1 MAQRRSLNTGMSETA
16 VFFYDSGGHSHDG
29 QDSSLIDVNKY
40 SIFDFGVNTIYT
52 TNDRAINQDKNIRAL
67 KNFIVNTVNNNVL
80 APAGIT
86 LGENVINGYNIIAR
100 SIRSENIGAN
110 QITSNE
116 ILAGT
121 ITTLELATDSI
132 KSLNYSNPLSNIY
145 SDSGTFFDLANGDIF
160 SENFSLVSGS
170 LRLRGNLYG
179 NKTGYSD
186 TTNGYFLGEDGG
198 NYKLNIGNSST
209 NIKWDGS
216 SLTTQGA
223 TITGGVIQTS
233 TSGERVVISNNRIS
247 LYAPSSAGN
256 TAAIYFDP
264 PTNLYNGVIQ
274 STGSILISTAAGN
287 FQIGYHSGV
296 YSGVYSNMGYES
308 DNIFEGTLNATLDST
323 HFSDNWNQVQF
334 IAQNI
339 SSDGAAIALRG
350 GNDTGTVQ
358 LRVNYN
364 SQLLRVR
371 NYNNTAWVNVQAY
384 DGIFNEVFLSGQGI
398 KYNGLLNKPAGA
410 TANYTGFTWDSPN
423 MYGLIDNGAATF
435 VVGTSSDRRVKTN
448 ILPFENGLDVIN
460 SFNTVSFNPIQNIS
474 FEGGIVSVPDDEYQI
489 LGESRVGLIADEVK
503 SITPW
508 LVIGDANE
516 SQIQSVD
523 YSGITPLLIRAVQ
536 ELSER
541 IEALEA
547 QLP

>member
-29 QDSSLIDVNKY
+29 QNSSLIDVNKY

-145 SDSGTFFDLANGDIF
+145 SDSGSFFDLSNGDIF

-198 NYKLNIGNSST
+198 NYKLNIGNSIT

-216 SLTTQGA
+216 SLTTEGA

-287 FQIGYHSGV
+287 FQIGYHNGLYSGV
-296 YSGVYSNMGYES
+296 YSGMGYES
-308 DNIFEGTLNATLDST
+308 DNIFEGTFNATLNST

-334 IAQNI
+334 IAENI
-339 SSDGAAIALRG
+339 SADGAAIALRG

-371 NYNNTAWVNVQAY
+371 NYNNTAWVNIQAY
-384 DGIFNEVFLSGQGI
+384 DGTFNEVFLSGKGI
-398 KYNGLLNKPAGA
+398 KYNGLAGSPPGS
-410 TANYTGFTWDSPN
+410 TSNYVGFTWNSPFL
-423 MYGLIDNGAATF
+423 YGVVDDIVNF
-435 VVGTSSDRRVKTN
+435 VVGDSSDRRIKKN
-448 ILPFENGLDVIN
+448 ILPFEGGLDMIK
-460 SFNTVSFNPIQNIS
+460 SFNPVSYNAIQNIS
-474 FEGGIVSVPDDEYQI
+474 FEGGVLSLPEEGSEQ
-489 LGESRVGLIADEVK
+489 LGEDMVGLIADEVEL
-503 SITPW
+503 IAPW
-508 LVIGDANE
+508 VVTGKDSVIQTLN
-516 SQIQSVD
+516 
-523 YSGITPLLIRAVQ
+523 YSGLTPILIKAVQ